1 MEQLTDNKNL
11 NTPILII
18 ATAILYFLAG
28 NLSFALSN
36 EHNIVTIIIFASEGI
51 ALGLALYFGKKVI
64 FGIFLG
70 QFILAMTNG
79 LAFLPSFEISI
90 INSLEALIGIYIFH
104 KAKLNKELL
113 SLRDI
118 IGLVLIILFV
128 VQIFSS
134 VLGTLTLYLN
144 NVISA
149 ENYLQTL
156 FSWWFG
162 NVMGQLLFVPLTLL
176 LLVNYKKID
185 FLNFFIYGTIFTLFI
200 YILEIYLALE
210 NTSLLYMLSMP
221 ISVYMV
227 SHKGILYGILFSIIL
242 TIISLYSVSL
252 NIGAFSV
259 NSIIDNII
267 NINVFILA
275 HISIVFI
282 IGGLFEERKQRELNL
297 HKIIEKEVQKNKE
310 QQLLMFQQNRLAQ
323 MGEMIAMI
331 SHQWKQPL
339 NSLSVIN
346 QTLIIKYMRGKMN
359 DDEIKRFQEKSNI
372 QIEYMSA
379 TIDDFS
385 SFFKPMKN
393 KINFCIND
401 VVEKMLKI
409 TESVYIIN
417 DISVDFTV
425 EKKYYVDGFQN
436 EFGQAILNIINNA
449 KDALIKNNIEN
460 KSITINIEEDTKN
473 IILTISDNAGG
484 IPLNII
490 DKIFNPYFST
500 KENKNGTG
508 LGLYMSKQIIEDKLN
523 AKISVKNNDNGAI
536 FKICL

>member
-90 INSLEALIGIYIFH
+90 INSLEALIGIYLFH

-200 YILEIYLALE
+200 YILEIYLAIE

-401 VVEKMLKI
+401 VVEQMLKI
-409 TESVYIIN
+409 TESVYIMN

-449 KDALIKNNIEN
+449 KDALINNNIEN